1 MSAKTEVDMFFKSK
15 APGKVKNAAANSTEV
30 MERMAQQQHSAE
42 QVASPRGAV
51 EGDIFHRS
59 LSIDENSQ
67 FEGSRRVE
75 NPIEP
80 SSSVDPTG
88 PQKKDMQNP
97 APAPLPSIDAD
108 LQHVE
113 RWLALSCAQM
123 TPNLPFC
130 TGEIKEIEMLNS
142 MKSGAPEKNRNAA
155 ANAGEVI
162 GTTVQPHDQAWAGTE
177 PTTRA
182 GTASCIGS
190 DMSIVGK
197 IECNGPAQIFGR
209 IEGELRASDLLISD
223 GAQVEGNIIA
233 QSVTICGHVKGTIRA
248 VRVKLQNGGAVEGD
262 IFHRS
267 LSIDENS
274 LFEGSSRRVENP
286 TELPA
291 VDAKGP
297 REEDMRSSALAPY
310 LQRAEAS
317 ASTDWS
323 ESTVEP
329 KH

>member
-1 MSAKTEVDMFFKSK
+1 MSAKTEVDMFFKRK

-30 MERMAQQQHSAE
+30 MERMVQQQHSVAE

-67 FEGSRRVE
+67 FEGSSRRVE
-75 NPIEP
+75 NPVEP

-97 APAPLPSIDAD
+97 PPAPLPSIDAD
-108 LQHVE
+108 LRRVE
-113 RWLALSCAQM
+113 RWLAQSCGQM

-130 TGEIKEIEMLNS
+130 TSEIKEIEMLNS

-155 ANAGEVI
+155 ANAVEVI
-162 GTTVQPHDQAWAGTE
+162 GTTVQPHNQAWTSSE
-177 PTTRA
+177 PTKA
-182 GTASCIGS
+182 GMASCIGS
-190 DMSIVGK
+190 DMSIVGN

-209 IEGELRASDLLISD
+209 IEGEVRASDLQISD
-223 GAQVEGNIIA
+223 GAQVEGSVVA
-233 QSVTICGHVKGTIRA
+233 QSVTVCGRVKGTIRA

-262 IFHRS
+262 IFHQS

-274 LFEGSSRRVENP
+274 QFEGSSRRVENP
-286 TELPA
+286 MDPSS

-297 REEDMRSSALAPY
+297 QKKDVAPAP
-310 LQRAEAS
+310 LPSIDAELTEA
-317 ASTDWS
+317 
-323 ESTVEP
+323 P